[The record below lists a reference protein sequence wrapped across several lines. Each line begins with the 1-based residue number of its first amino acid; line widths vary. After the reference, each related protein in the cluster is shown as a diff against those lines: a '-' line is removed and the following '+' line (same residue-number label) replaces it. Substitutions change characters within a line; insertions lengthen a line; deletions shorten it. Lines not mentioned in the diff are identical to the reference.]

1 MNTTQALEVL
11 IPMLA
16 MLVTFV
22 GLALR
27 VQANL
32 RRTLEESIEKFSNQV
47 GKDREKDLAKARAN
61 REEDRKA
68 LQDFRTEVKDF
79 RTEVRNNREKDLA
92 EVRANREEDLTAAQ
106 ANREEDRR
114 ELQAFRTEVLDRFE
128 TTNRKIDAN
137 TTAIAV
143 NAAETNGEIALNT
156 TKIDAI
162 AAAAAQDRERSE
174 TFRAETRK
182 DFKELGDKVDTHAAT
197 HNRNIRKVGD
207 QVAGFAERVSRVE
220 GYIEATSSR
229 RPQPVTTSR

>member
-27 VQANL
+27 FQTNMGRSVD
-32 RRTLEESIEKFSNQV
+32 RSIDK
-47 GKDREKDLAKARAN
+47 
-61 REEDRKA
+61 
-68 LQDFRTEVKDF
+68 FRTEVNANRDKDREELKDF

-92 EVRANREEDLTAAQ
+92 EVRANREED
-106 ANREEDRR
+106 RR

-128 TTNRKIDAN
+128 TTNHKIDAN

-143 NAAETNGEIALNT
+143 NAAEIALNT

-162 AAAAAQDRERSE
+162 AAAATQDRERSE

-182 DFKELGDKVDTHAAT
+182 DFKQLGDKVDTHAAT
-197 HNRNIRKVGD
+197 HDRNIRKVSD

-229 RPQPVTTSR
+229 RPKPVTTSR

>member
-1 MNTTQALEVL
+1 MNTTQVLEVL
-11 IPMLA
+11 IPMLV

-27 VQANL
+27 LQANL

-68 LQDFRTEVKDF
+68 LQDFRTEV
-79 RTEVRNNREKDLA
+79 
-92 EVRANREEDLTAAQ
+92 
-106 ANREEDRR
+106 
-114 ELQAFRTEVLDRFE
+114 LDRFE
-128 TTNRKIDAN
+128 TTNHKIDAN
-137 TTAIAV
+137 TAAIAANATAIAV
-143 NAAETNGEIALNT
+143 NAAGTNGNIALNT

-162 AAAAAQDRERSE
+162 AADTAQDRERSE

-197 HNRNIRKVGD
+197 HDRNIRKVGD

-229 RPQPVTTSR
+229 RPQPVTTGR

>member
-11 IPMLA
+11 IPMLV

-27 VQANL
+27 VQTNL

-68 LQDFRTEVKDF
+68 LQDFRTEV
-79 RTEVRNNREKDLA
+79 
-92 EVRANREEDLTAAQ
+92 
-106 ANREEDRR
+106 
-114 ELQAFRTEVLDRFE
+114 LDRF
-128 TTNRKIDAN
+128 DAN
-137 TTAIAV
+137 TAAIAANATAIAV
-143 NAAETNGEIALNT
+143 NAAETNGNITLNT

-162 AAAAAQDRERSE
+162 AANTAAIA
-174 TFRAETRK
+174 AN
-182 DFKELGDKVDTHAAT
+182 AAT
-197 HNRNIRKVGD
+197 HDRNIRKVGD

>member
-27 VQANL
+27 LQANL

-68 LQDFRTEVKDF
+68 LKD
-79 RTEVRNNREKDLA
+79 
-92 EVRANREEDLTAAQ
+92 
-106 ANREEDRR
+106 
-114 ELQAFRTEVLDRFE
+114 FRTEVLDRFDANTAAIAAN
-128 TTNRKIDAN
+128 TTAIAAN

-143 NAAETNGEIALNT
+143 NAAETNGNIALNT

-162 AAAAAQDRERSE
+162 AANTAAIA
-174 TFRAETRK
+174 AN
-182 DFKELGDKVDTHAAT
+182 GAT
-197 HNRNIRKVGD
+197 HDRNIRKVGD

>member
-1 MNTTQALEVL
+1 MNTTQMLEVL

-16 MLVTFV
+16 ILVTFV

-27 VQANL
+27 FQTNL
-32 RRTLEESIEKFSNQV
+32 RRTLEESIDK
-47 GKDREKDLAKARAN
+47 
-61 REEDRKA
+61 
-68 LQDFRTEVKDF
+68 FRTEVNANRKKDREELQAF
-79 RTEVRNNREKDLA
+79 RTEVSTNRDKDLT
-92 EVRANREEDLTAAQ
+92 EAQ
-106 ANREEDRR
+106 ANRDQDRR
-114 ELQAFRTEVLDRFE
+114 ELQDFRTEVLDRFE

-162 AAAAAQDRERSE
+162 AAAA
-174 TFRAETRK
+174 AETRK

-220 GYIEATSSR
+220 GYIEATSSG
-229 RPQPVTTSR
+229 QWPVAGSR

>member
-11 IPMLA
+11 IPMLV

-27 VQANL
+27 FQTNMGRSVD
-32 RRTLEESIEKFSNQV
+32 RSIDK
-47 GKDREKDLAKARAN
+47 
-61 REEDRKA
+61 
-68 LQDFRTEVKDF
+68 FRTEVNANRDKDREELKDF

-128 TTNRKIDAN
+128 TTNHKIDAN
-137 TTAIAV
+137 TAAIAANATAIAV
-143 NAAETNGEIALNT
+143 NAAETNGNIALNT

-162 AAAAAQDRERSE
+162 AADAAQDRERFE
-174 TFRAETRK
+174 TFRIETREN
-182 DFKELGDKVDTHAAT
+182 FKGLGDKVDTHAAT
-197 HNRNIRKVGD
+197 HDRNIRKVGD

>member
-27 VQANL
+27 FQTNMGRSVD
-32 RRTLEESIEKFSNQV
+32 RSIDK
-47 GKDREKDLAKARAN
+47 
-61 REEDRKA
+61 
-68 LQDFRTEVKDF
+68 FRTEVNANRDKDREELQDF

-92 EVRANREEDLTAAQ
+92 EVR

-128 TTNRKIDAN
+128 TTNHKIDAN

-143 NAAETNGEIALNT
+143 NAAETNGNIALNT
-156 TKIDAI
+156 TKIDANAAETNAKIDAI
-162 AAAAAQDRERSE
+162 AAAADGDRERFE
-174 TFRAETRK
+174 TFRAETREN
-182 DFKELGDKVDTHAAT
+182 FKELGDKVDTHAAT
-197 HNRNIRKVGD
+197 HDRNIRKVGD
-207 QVAGFAERVSRVE
+207 QVAGFKERVSRVE

-229 RPQPVTTSR
+229 RPKPVTTSR

>member
-27 VQANL
+27 FQTNMGRSVDRSIDKFRTEVNAN
-32 RRTLEESIEKFSNQV
+32 RD
-47 GKDREKDLAKARAN
+47 KDRE
-61 REEDRKA
+61 E

-137 TTAIAV
+137 ATAIAV
-143 NAAETNGEIALNT
+143 NAAETNGNIALNT

-162 AAAAAQDRERSE
+162 AAAAAGDRERFE
-174 TFRAETRK
+174 TFRGDTRE
-182 DFKELGDKVDTHAAT
+182 DFKELGDKIDTNAAT
-197 HNRNIRKVGD
+197 HDRNIRKVGD
-207 QVAGFAERVSRVE
+207 QVAGFKERVSRVE

-229 RPQPVTTSR
+229 PQPVTTSR